1 MLKQNID
8 KIKKYAKG
16 TRLEYLAEMLNL
28 DDFESFIY
36 LSDKKLIIS
45 SIERVLRTY
54 KEEISTKL
62 RESILGFI
70 DDITRFGNDAIK
82 LKEAMGVALENSKKL
97 NEEAKKA
104 DQMFTEYQERFSSE
118 TKDKVIH

>member
-16 TRLEYLAEMLNL
+16 TRIEHLAEMLNL
-28 DDFESFIY
+28 DDFENFIY
-36 LSDKKLIIS
+36 LSDKKPIIS
-45 SIERVLRTY
+45 NIERVLRTY

-97 NEEAKKA
+97 NEEAEKA

-118 TKDKVIH
+118 TKDKIIH